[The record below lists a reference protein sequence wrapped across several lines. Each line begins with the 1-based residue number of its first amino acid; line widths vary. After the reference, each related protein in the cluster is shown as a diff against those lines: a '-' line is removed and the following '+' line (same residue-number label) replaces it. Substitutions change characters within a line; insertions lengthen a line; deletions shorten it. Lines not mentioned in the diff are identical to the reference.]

1 MAHGQQGNGHIEAIG
16 AVERKAAAAPA
27 AHVQAQQGPAG
38 AHQAAEPARNAQAAE
53 SGKEGQ
59 EARGR
64 EQGQLAPNAPDDLDL
79 SPAAREEQEQRR
91 QEAEEKRQAEIEALM
106 AEIEQLKAQIEQAHQ
121 QKDER
126 KAEQLGD
133 RLQGLETQLG
143 GLIDGVQGGGAAR
156 GAGAAGQGGAGM
168 PDLIPRPPMAGGM
181 PGMNAGGGRGGF
193 NPMGGGVGGF
203 NPMLQGQGGGRGLAA
218 GNHAPAAN
226 PNVEIPS
233 FGPKA
238 NKAQVGQML
247 EAASQKYGI
256 PANILKAVAWQE
268 SGWNQNALSF
278 DGHHGKGIMQID
290 DRFHAFAR
298 TQDVFDP
305 AKNIDY
311 GARYLKEQFE
321 KTGSWAGALKR
332 YNGGSAY
339 PPKVLAL
346 AEQQPWQKY
355 A

>member
-1 MAHGQQGNGHIEAIG
+1 MAHGQQGNGHVDAIG
-16 AVERKAAAAPA
+16 AVERKTAAAPA
-27 AHVQAQQGPAG
+27 AELHPHQGPAG
-38 AHQAAEPARNAQAAE
+38 AQQAAEP
-53 SGKEGQ
+53 GKEGQ
-59 EARGR
+59 AAHEPHGR
-64 EQGQLAPNAPDDLDL
+64 EQGHLAANAPDNLDL
-79 SPAAREEQEQRR
+79 SPAAREEQDQRR
-91 QEAEEKRQAEIEALM
+91 QEAEEKRQVEIQALM
-106 AEIEQLKAQIEQAHQ
+106 AEIEQIKAQIEQAHQ
-121 QKDER
+121 QKDGH
-126 KAEQLGD
+126 KAEQLTD

-143 GLIDGVQGGGAAR
+143 GLVDGVQGGGAAR
-156 GAGAAGQGGAGM
+156 GAGAAGQGGGGT

-181 PGMNAGGGRGGF
+181 QGMNGGGGRGGHGGF
-193 NPMGGGVGGF
+193 NPMGGGLGGF
-203 NPMLQGQGGGRGLAA
+203 NPMLQGTGGGRGLAA

-226 PNVEIPS
+226 PNVQIPS

-238 NKAQVGQML
+238 DKSQVGQML
-247 EAASQKYGI
+247 DAASQKYGI

-298 TQDVFDP
+298 TQDAFDP

-332 YNGGSAY
+332 YNGGDAY

-346 AEQQPWQKY
+346 AEQQPWQKF